1 MAADRGFCAV
11 CRAFAHT
18 TRPDPFTRCAI
29 ANNRRRDRNADRS
42 ICRGFSKADG
52 ETRTP
57 DPFITSNSRVLNRA
71 TRDDWTGTKCPQS
84 QRLCGLD
91 MTRAYRAE
99 PGSWDPP
106 GPPVGGSIASYQ
118 RSPAP
123 KRRRRQCSSSSRLPN
138 DLFAGK
144 ILIDAMNYWQPVDR
158 SGAVPP
164 GRGNGGSPGHTPDSL
179 FVRDH
184 AAPSGCGPMASDR
197 AKPVRP
203 RGLSA
208 TAAEA
213 PRMGVKRAEL
223 RDAVDD
229 ECHRDAMAS
238 VPDSWAATRVVSR
251 RGADDGIVRCSWR
264 HASVGR

>member
-1 MAADRGFCAV
+1 V
-11 CRAFAHT
+11 
-18 TRPDPFTRCAI
+18 
-29 ANNRRRDRNADRS
+29 
-42 ICRGFSKADG
+42 
-52 ETRTP
+52 
-57 DPFITSNSRVLNRA
+57 
-71 TRDDWTGTKCPQS
+71 PQS

-184 AAPSGCGPMASDR
+184 AGCGPMASDR